1 MLLSP
6 LGSFPRRLL
15 GCPSPR
21 RMLFSPH
28 LAGPGQALPRTRS
41 PILTLETARLHEDA
55 AISSSDF
62 SSHAWTS
69 ISTIRALTMDAVE
82 QAQSGHPGA
91 PLGLAPAAYVL
102 WLNHLRHS
110 PHHPDWPNRDRLV
123 LSCGHAS
130 MLLYSLLHLTGYDL
144 PMDELRRFRQWGSRT
159 PGHPER
165 GFTPGVE
172 VTTGPLGQGLGNAVG
187 MAIAERVLAQ
197 QFNRPNLPL
206 IDHRVWSFVSDGDL
220 MEGVASE
227 AASLAGHLGLG
238 KLTLIY
244 DDNHITIDGDTA
256 LAFTEDVGRRF
267 EAYGWQ
273 VLRVADG
280 NDLGAIDLRLAEAAK
295 DDTRPSLVILRTE
308 IGDPAPTKKG
318 TAAAHGAPL
327 GADEIRQAKDIMGWP
342 AEPAFHVPP
351 EAYAD
356 MGRARARGTAWVD
369 DWEVLRDSYRE
380 SHPELA
386 RELERRLAGE
396 LPSGW
401 DAQLPT
407 FTPADGMVATRK
419 ASAATLKALSITLP
433 ELLGGSADLSESTG
447 TVLPEA
453 GTFGPDAVGRN
464 FHWGVREHGMAACL
478 NGMAAHGGLRPY
490 GSTFLV
496 FADYMKP
503 AIRLA
508 ALSHLP
514 VILVGTHDSIGLG
527 EDGPTHQPVEQ
538 LAMLRATPNLVVIR
552 PADAAET
559 VEAWRA
565 AISHREGPVVL
576 ALTRQKLPVID
587 RARYASAEGTHRG
600 AYILFDPPEPCAAI
614 LIATGSEVALALD
627 AAEHLLGEGI
637 PTRVV
642 SMPSWELF
650 EAQPASYRD
659 QVLPAGV
666 RARVAIEAG
675 ASMGWVRYTTD
686 DGMMIGLDRFGA
698 SAPADELFAQFGF
711 TVERA
716 VAAVKQVSSR
726 RTP

>member
-1 MLLSP
+1 
-6 LGSFPRRLL
+6 
-15 GCPSPR
+15 
-21 RMLFSPH
+21 MLFSAH
-28 LAGPGQALPRTRS
+28 LPDSGPALSRTRS
-41 PILTLETARLHEDA
+41 PILTPKTASAHED

-62 SSHAWTS
+62 SPHAWTS
-69 ISTIRALTMDAVE
+69 ITAIRALTMDAIE

-102 WLNHLRHS
+102 WLRHLRHS
-110 PHHPDWPNRDRLV
+110 PHHPEWPNRDRFV

-144 PMDELRRFRQWGSRT
+144 PLDQLKSFRQWGSQT

-165 GFTPGVE
+165 GLAPGVE
-172 VTTGPLGQGLGNAVG
+172 VTTGPLGQGVGNAVG

-197 QFNRPNLPL
+197 QFNQPNVPL
-206 IDHRVWSFVSDGDL
+206 IDHRVWGFVSDGDL

-256 LAFTEDVGRRF
+256 LAFTEDVDRRF

-273 VLRVADG
+273 VLRVGDG
-280 NDLGAIDLRLAEAAK
+280 NDLGLIDRRLAEAAH
-295 DDTRPSLVILRTE
+295 DDTRPCLVILRTE

-327 GADEIRQAKDIMGWP
+327 GTEEIRRAKEIMKWP
-342 AEPAFHVPP
+342 TEPAFHVPP
-351 EAYAD
+351 EVYAD
-356 MGRARARGTAWVD
+356 MGRAATRGDAWMNE
-369 DWEVLRDSYRE
+369 WAALRDSYRE
-380 SHPELA
+380 AHPQLA
-386 RELERRLAGE
+386 RELERRLTGE
-396 LPSGW
+396 LPPGW
-401 DAQLPT
+401 DAQLPSFPST
-407 FTPADGMVATRK
+407 SEKVATRK
-419 ASAATLKALSITLP
+419 ASAATLKALSDALP

-447 TVLPEA
+447 TMLPA
-453 GTFGPDAVGRN
+453 IGVFGPGVTGRN

-478 NGMAAHGGLRPY
+478 NGMAAHGGVRPY

-503 AIRLA
+503 SIRLA
-508 ALSHLP
+508 ALSQLP
-514 VILVGTHDSIGLG
+514 VIFVGTHDSIGLG

-538 LAMLRATPNLVVIR
+538 LAMLRATPNLVVFR

-565 AISHREGPVVL
+565 AIRHREGPVVL

-587 RARYASAEGTHRG
+587 RERYAAASGTERG
-600 AYILFDPPEPCAAI
+600 AYVLFDPPEPCQAI
-614 LIATGSEVALALD
+614 LIATGSEVPLALE
-627 AAEHLLGEGI
+627 AAEALLGENI

-650 EAQPASYRD
+650 EMQPSAYRE
-659 QVLPAGV
+659 QVLPPTI

-675 ASMGWVRYTTD
+675 ASLGWMRYTTD

-698 SAPADELFAQFGF
+698 SAPAGELFAQLGF
-711 TVERA
+711 TVEHA

-726 RTP
+726 RSA